1 MNTNQ
6 PTRRNFLQVAGA
18 GALASLVSPLE
29 VFAGAER
36 AKVIQTTEFETP
48 YLQNLSSTQAT
59 VFVIDTADSVTWVE
73 LVDGGTTRKI
83 VNQQDGF
90 LEAGRGPKS
99 FKINNLVPGKEYT
112 YRVFRKEIILFKPYD
127 LQYGETRKTRDYTF
141 KTPSPSS
148 ESVSCLIMNDIHDR
162 PHSFAH
168 LMSLNSEPYEF
179 VVFNGDTFDYQTD
192 EAQLID
198 HLFLPT
204 GSLFSAEKPMVM
216 IRGNHETRGKYAR
229 DFKNYFIYPDN
240 QYYFSFQQ
248 GPVHFIVLD
257 TGEDKPDDAEVYG
270 GIVNFDAFREEQA
283 QWLEELMRTKI
294 YRKSPYKVV
303 LMHIPP
309 FHSGDWHGTM
319 HCRELFAPL
328 FEKYK
333 VDVVISGH
341 THRHGVHL
349 ANDEHSFPIVIG
361 GGPQEGKRTIIHLAA
376 DRSKLSIAMKDDSG
390 RIVGEL
396 TI

>member
-1 MNTNQ
+1 MSISK
-6 PTRRNFLQVAGA
+6 PTRRSFLQLTGV
-18 GALASLVSPLE
+18 GALTSLISPLD
-29 VFAGAER
+29 VFAGAEL
-36 AKVIQTTEFETP
+36 AKVMQVTEFEAP
-48 YLQNLSSTQAT
+48 YLQNLGPEQVAIS
-59 VFVIDTADSVTWVE
+59 VVDTKDAVTWVE
-73 LVDGGTTRKI
+73 LTDGGTTRKI

-90 LEAGRGPKS
+90 LEAGKGPKT
-99 FKINNLVPGKEYT
+99 FKINNLVPGKEYS
-112 YRVFRKEIILFKPYD
+112 YRVYRKEITLFKPYD
-127 LQYGETRKTRDYTF
+127 LQYGETRKTKDYTF
-141 KTPSPSS
+141 RTPSPSS

-168 LMSLNSEPYEF
+168 LMALNSEPYDF

-204 GSLFSAEKPMVM
+204 SALFSAEKPMLM

-229 DFKNYFIYPDN
+229 DFKNYFSYPDN

-283 QWLEELMRTKI
+283 RWLEELMRSKA

-303 LMHIPP
+303 FMHIPP

-333 VDVVISGH
+333 VDLVISGH
-341 THRHGVHL
+341 THRYGIHQ
-349 ANDEHSFPIVIG
+349 ANNEHSFPIVIG
-361 GGPQEGKRTIIHLAA
+361 GGPQEGKRTIIHLTA
-376 DRSKLSIAMKDDSG
+376 DKSKLSISMKDDSG
-390 RIVGEL
+390 RVVGEL

>member
-1 MNTNQ
+1 MSISK
-6 PTRRNFLQVAGA
+6 PTRRSFLQLTGV
-18 GALASLVSPLE
+18 GALTSLISPLD
-29 VFAGAER
+29 VFAGAEL
-36 AKVIQTTEFETP
+36 AKVMQVTEFEAP
-48 YLQNLSSTQAT
+48 YLQNLGPEQVAIS
-59 VFVIDTADSVTWVE
+59 VVDTKDAVTWVE
-73 LVDGGTTRKI
+73 LTEGGTTRKI

-90 LEAGRGPKS
+90 LEAGKGPKT
-99 FKINNLVPGKEYT
+99 FKVNNLVPGKEYS
-112 YRVFRKEIILFKPYD
+112 YRVYRKEITLFKPYD
-127 LQYGETRKTRDYTF
+127 LQYGETRKTKDYSF
-141 KTPSPSS
+141 RTPSSSS

-168 LMSLNSEPYEF
+168 LMSLNSEPYDF

-192 EAQLID
+192 ETQLID

-204 GSLFSAEKPMVM
+204 STLFSAEKPMLM

-229 DFKNYFIYPDN
+229 DFKNYFSYPDN

-283 QWLEELMRTKI
+283 QWLEELMRSKA

-303 LMHIPP
+303 FMHIPP

-333 VDVVISGH
+333 VDLVISGH
-341 THRHGVHL
+341 THRYGIHQ
-349 ANDEHSFPIVIG
+349 ANNEHSFPIVKIG
-361 GGPQEGKRTIIHLAA
+361 RAH
-376 DRSKLSIAMKDDSG
+376 
-390 RIVGEL
+390 V
-396 TI
+396 